1 MSQPK
6 QQRES
11 SWSGP
16 SGRLLAI
23 ALCLAGAGAQAAE
36 PAEPTAPTVDFGGI
50 LRELRSSVNDISTQR
65 AAAQKKGDKLRELC
79 LYERQRSL
87 AQALE
92 NTEAARLGWEAAT
105 KAGDEAKARTE
116 QSRAQRTLELAR
128 NIRSAAETC
137 GGTEPVN
144 AKPTNVTVSG
154 PGLLD
159 DPQPGPRESV
169 SPNSLRLELP
179 SRPNPASM
187 FRPSR

>member
-6 QQRES
+6 PHRGMCS
-11 SWSGP
+11 IWSVAG
-16 SGRLLAI
+16 LVALA
-23 ALCLAGAGAQAAE
+23 LTGWAA
-36 PAEPTAPTVDFGGI
+36 PARAATPTETTAPTVDFVAV
-50 LRELRSSVNDISTQR
+50 LRELRSAVGELSVQR

-116 QSRAQRTLELAR
+116 QTRAQRALDLAR

-144 AKPTNVTVSG
+144 AKPTQVTVSG
-154 PGLLD
+154 PGPLD
-159 DPQPGPRESV
+159 DAQPGPRETV
-169 SPNSLRLELP
+169 APNTLRLELP

>member
-1 MSQPK
+1 MSEPK
-6 QQRES
+6 PHRGIRS
-11 SWSGP
+11 AWP
-16 SGRLLAI
+16 VRAVAML
-23 ALCLAGAGAQAAE
+23 ALCALPAAVAAAE
-36 PAEPTAPTVDFGGI
+36 PAEGPAPTVDFAGT
-50 LRELRSSVNDISTQR
+50 LRELRSAVGEISAQR
-65 AAAQKKGDKLRELC
+65 VAAQKKGDKLRELC

-87 AQALE
+87 AQALD
-92 NTEAARLGWEAAT
+92 NAEAARLGWEAAT

-116 QSRAQRTLELAR
+116 QTRVQRTLELAR
-128 NIRSAAETC
+128 TIRSAAETC

-144 AKPTNVTVSG
+144 AKPTQVTVSG

-169 SPNSLRLELP
+169 APNSLRLELP